1 MYSYH
6 TSRKLR
12 FVQCACAISWSL
24 LAAGPIFGFA
34 ALKPILILEKVYE
47 NECDTSVN
55 STNYLSNFALDPN
68 AFGSLTGHL
77 LSELSVSKN
86 EKSPVAKCSAQ
97 DLKLNMMFT
106 VGAVM
111 TNTSAIVI
119 GKVLDKYGPK
129 VCGLIGVLLLYFA
142 CFVFIFAKQIE
153 KTFNSSYFD
162 PYMIG
167 YTALALGGPS
177 TYMSSFHLSNT
188 FPEKSGTILAFLNGA
203 FDASSAVF
211 LLYKVLYKHSNTL
224 SLDKFFRIFLVVPTF
239 ITLAQIFI
247 MPNSSYIAPPDTSL
261 FNNGSRS
268 SQENDNEPTETEPL
282 LGNSGDNPRQLQ
294 RRDSIGDAL
303 KQHYVYEDDEEL
315 FDNGGKLYGILHG
328 YSSEYQ
334 MKTPW
339 FYLLCAFTA
348 IQMLRLNY
356 FIATINT
363 QYTYL
368 LGSADNAEPLTR
380 FFNLA
385 LPLGGILSIPLVGYY
400 LDNYS
405 TVASFATLL
414 ALSLFVGI
422 VGLVGNFYF
431 GVVNICFFVLNRPYF
446 YTAIS
451 DFCAKIFGFDTFGTV
466 YGAIICIAGLFNL
479 LQCSLDN
486 ITHSNFGMNPSP
498 INLLLVCITIIIG
511 GVTFYYMKHQS
522 MLYKER
528 TNRSVPSVS
537 V

>member
-1 MYSYH
+1 MYSFH
-6 TSRKLR
+6 TLKKLR
-12 FVQCACAISWSL
+12 FTQCACAVFWSL

-47 NECDTSVN
+47 KECEVSIN
-55 STNYLSNFALDPN
+55 STSYLSNYALDPN
-68 AFGSLTGHL
+68 TLGSLTSHL
-77 LSELSVSKN
+77 FSEMNLSSN

-106 VGAVM
+106 IGAVM
-111 TNTSAIVI
+111 TNVSAIFI
-119 GKVLDKYGPK
+119 GRILDKYGPK
-129 VCGLIGVLLLYFA
+129 VCGFIGAVLLYFA
-142 CFVFIFAKQIE
+142 CFVFIFSKQIE
-153 KTFNSSYFD
+153 ATLNSSYFD

-188 FPEKSGTILAFLNGA
+188 FPEKSGTILALLNGA

-211 LLYKVLYKHSNTL
+211 LLYKLYYKNSSPL
-224 SLDKFFRIFLVVPTF
+224 PIQGFFKLFLLVPTF
-239 ITLAQIFI
+239 IILAQLFV

-261 FNNGSRS
+261 IYNDRRS
-268 SQENDNEPTETEPL
+268 PQENEIEPNETEPL
-282 LGNSGDNPRQLQ
+282 LGSSVDHPAPLQ

-303 KQHYVYEDDEEL
+303 KQHYVYENDEEMV
-315 FDNGGKLYGILHG
+315 DNGGRLFGILHG

-405 TVASFATLL
+405 TVTAFASLL
-414 ALSLFVGI
+414 VLSLFVGAI
-422 VGLVGNFYF
+422 GLVGNFYF
-431 GVVNICFFVLNRPYF
+431 GLVNICFFVFNRPYF

-451 DFCAKIFGFDTFGTV
+451 DFCAKIFGFDTFGRV

-479 LQCSLDN
+479 LQSSLDN
-486 ITHSNFGMNPSP
+486 ITHSKFGMNPNP
-498 INLLLVCITIIIG
+498 INVLLVCTTIVVG
-511 GVTFYYMKHQS
+511 GNTLYYMRHQAIQ
-522 MLYKER
+522 YQEK
-528 TNRSVPSVS
+528 TNRSVPFVS